1 MQTTVQTNL
10 TEQQQAARS
19 EYDEQ
24 KERRAAL
31 TASTL
36 MVTENSRPIPTQ
48 EENDLLKL
56 GLMHPDEKS
65 TPAAPK
71 MPALEVQRAY
81 LTSGEGSGE
90 PVKEEP
96 AAPPARQVPPPARAT
111 PEQRPAD
118 RNLPRPPDSDKR

>member
-1 MQTTVQTNL
+1 MQTNL

-31 TASTL
+31 TTSTL

-56 GLMHPDEKS
+56 GLMHPDEIS
-65 TPAAPK
+65 NPAAPK
-71 MPALEVQRAY
+71 MPSLEVQRAY
-81 LTSGEGSGE
+81 LTSGEGSVE

-96 AAPPARQVPPPARAT
+96 APPTRQVPPPARAT
-111 PEQRPAD
+111 PEQRPAE

>member
-31 TASTL
+31 TTSTL

-48 EENDLLKL
+48 EENDLLRL
-56 GLMHPDEKS
+56 GLMHPDDIS
-65 TPAAPK
+65 NPASPK

-81 LTSGEGSGE
+81 LTSGEGSVE
-90 PVKEEP
+90 PVREEP
-96 AAPPARQVPPPARAT
+96 PATPARQVPPPRPQ

>member
-31 TASTL
+31 TTSTL

-48 EENDLLKL
+48 EENDLLRL
-56 GLMHPDEKS
+56 GLMHPDEIS
-65 TPAAPK
+65 NPASPK

-81 LTSGEGSGE
+81 LTSGEGSVE

-96 AAPPARQVPPPARAT
+96 AAPPTRHVPPPRPQ
-111 PEQRPAD
+111 PEQRPAE
-118 RNLPRPPDSDKR
+118 RTVPRPPDSDKR

>member
-1 MQTTVQTNL
+1 MQSNL

-31 TASTL
+31 TTSTL

-48 EENDLLKL
+48 EENDLLRL
-56 GLMHPDEKS
+56 GLMHPDEIS
-65 TPAAPK
+65 QPASPK

-81 LTSGEGSGE
+81 LAAGEGSVE
-90 PVKEEP
+90 PIKEEP
-96 AAPPARQVPPPARAT
+96 APPPARHVPPPAARPQ

-118 RNLPRPPDSDKR
+118 RNVPRTPDSDKR